1 MQDPLINQIRKKQ
14 EEILKYEETNSE
26 CDDTQ
31 GNLVPILMSDY
42 FKSFKQLVENNGF
55 AYECHLV
62 ATEDGYLINL
72 FRIQKREFLK
82 FKKKPA
88 ALL

>member
-1 MQDPLINQIRKKQ
+1 VGVNIKFKIPFIRRNEGEMQDPLINQIRKKQ

-42 FKSFKQLVENNGF
+42 FKSFK
-55 AYECHLV
+55 
-62 ATEDGYLINL
+62 
-72 FRIQKREFLK
+72 
-82 FKKKPA
+82 
-88 ALL
+88 